1 MPSTGYLLAGI
12 AIAAAVTVAL
22 RLAPFG
28 LASVLRDSPL
38 LADFGRWMP
47 AGAVVVLAVYCM
59 AQVDYAAPAHGIPQI
74 AGVAA
79 TALAHLAAQRGAQ
92 HRRGHGGVRRA
103 ELRTGLMAP

>member
-12 AIAAAVTVAL
+12 AIAAVITVGL

-28 LASVLRDSPL
+28 LATVLRDSPL
-38 LADFGRWMP
+38 LADFGKWMP

-59 AQVDYAAPAHGIPQI
+59 AQVDYAAPAHGLPQV

-79 TALAHLAAQRGAQ
+79 TVAAHLW
-92 HRRGHGGVRRA
+92 RRNAVLSIVAGTGVCVA
-103 ELRTGLMAP
+103 LSYAFA

>member
-1 MPSTGYLLAGI
+1 MPSTAYLLAGI

-79 TALAHLAAQRGAQ
+79 TALAHLW
-92 HRRGHGGVRRA
+92 RRNAVLSIVAGTAVCVA
-103 ELRTGLMAP
+103 LSYALA